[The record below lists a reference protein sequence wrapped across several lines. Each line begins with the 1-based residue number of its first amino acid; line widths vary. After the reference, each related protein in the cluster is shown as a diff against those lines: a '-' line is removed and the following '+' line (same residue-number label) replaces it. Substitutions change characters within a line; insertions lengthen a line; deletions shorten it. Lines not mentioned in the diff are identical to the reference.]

1 MALTPARTV
10 CLGFLA
16 VIVLGTLLLA
26 MPFSLQTGTW
36 GNPLTALFT
45 ATSAVCVTGL
55 SVVDVGTFYSP
66 LGQGILALLFQVGG
80 LGYMTAT
87 TLLLIL
93 IGQKFSLRHKLT
105 LQQSLDLQSLT
116 GGRQLVQS
124 IVAATLVLELTGTF
138 LLLVPFQSRLGDWGK
153 SFGYALFHS
162 VSAFN
167 NAGFSL
173 FPDSLMGFVASPA
186 ANGVVAG
193 LILLGGIGYQAL
205 FEAYL
210 WLRFRWYRGD
220 RHKFSLNFLVAVSTT
235 AMLLVGGTF
244 AFYFGDLAVSPAF
257 ADLQTHVKLG
267 AAWFLAV
274 TTRTAGFNTV
284 DTGQL
289 NSTSLLIAI
298 ALMFVGASPGGTG
311 GGIKTTT
318 ARILAATTVSALAG
332 REEVFLYRRQ
342 VPPAL
347 LLKAVGVAFGSLLV
361 VFLCTLMLLQT
372 EAGSGFSFLALL
384 FEATSAFGTVGL
396 STGIT
401 AQLSAGGQMAIV
413 VTMYI
418 GRVGV
423 LLLMS
428 ALLTPPKPSAVNY
441 PEEPL
446 LVG

>member
-1 MALTPARTV
+1 VALTPARTI

-16 VIVLGTLLLA
+16 VIVLGALLLA

-36 GNPLTALFT
+36 GSLLTGLFT

-93 IGQKFSLRHKLT
+93 VGQRFSLRHKLT
-105 LQQSLDLQSLT
+105 LQQALDGQSLT

-124 IVAATLVLELTGTF
+124 IVGATLLLEVTGA
-138 LLLVPFQSRLGDWGK
+138 LLLVGPFQAKLGNWGNALW
-153 SFGYALFHS
+153 YAVFHS

-173 FPDSLMGFVASPA
+173 FPDGLMGFVDSLA

-193 LILLGGIGYQAL
+193 LIVLGGIGYQVL

-210 WLRFRWYRGD
+210 WLRFRWHRGD
-220 RHKFSLNFLVAVSTT
+220 RHKFSLNFLVVLSTT
-235 AMLLVGGTF
+235 AVLLVGGTF
-244 AFYFGDLAVSPAF
+244 AFYFGDLATSPAF
-257 ADLQTHVKLG
+257 AELQTGTKLW
-267 AAWFLAV
+267 AAWFMAV

-284 DTGQL
+284 DMAQL
-289 NSTSLLIAI
+289 NSTSLFVAI

-318 ARILAATTVSALAG
+318 ARILTATTVASLEG

-347 LLKAVGVAFGSLLV
+347 LLKAAGVAFGSLLV
-361 VFLCTLMLLQT
+361 VCGCTLVLLQT
-372 EAGSGFSFLALL
+372 EAGPGMSFLALL

-401 AQLSAGGQMAIV
+401 PKLSSWGQMAIIA
-413 VTMYI
+413 TMYI

-428 ALLTPPKPSAVNY
+428 ALLTPPKPSAIHY